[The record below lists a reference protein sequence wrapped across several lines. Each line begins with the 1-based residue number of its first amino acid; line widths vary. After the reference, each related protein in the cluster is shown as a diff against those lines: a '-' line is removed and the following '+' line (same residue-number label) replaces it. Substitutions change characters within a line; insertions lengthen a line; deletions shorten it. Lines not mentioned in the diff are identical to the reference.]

1 MTVVGK
7 KVLLLVSAEQ
17 CERNDIPRRSRVIGR
32 ARNIWANVAEP
43 PTRPMNLVTPI
54 VMFLTTL
61 VDLYRRFERYKL
73 MTSERVKLTI
83 QEVGNAS

>member
-1 MTVVGK
+1 M
-7 KVLLLVSAEQ
+7 LLFVSAEQ
-17 CERNDIPRRSRVIGR
+17 YKRNDIPRRSRVIGR

-54 VMFLTTL
+54 VMFLSTL

-73 MTSERVKLTI
+73 MTSGSVKSRIL
-83 QEVGNAS
+83 EVGNAS